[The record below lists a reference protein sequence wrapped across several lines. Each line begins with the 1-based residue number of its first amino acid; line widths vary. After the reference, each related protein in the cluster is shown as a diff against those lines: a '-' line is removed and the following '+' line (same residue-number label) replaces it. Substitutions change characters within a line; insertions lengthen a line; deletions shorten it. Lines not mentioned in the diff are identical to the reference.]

1 MDRWIGKVAIVTGAS
16 VGIGAA
22 ITIDLLNAGVIVVGL
37 ARRVELI
44 AELRNKVPES
54 LAGALHAIKCDL
66 TIESDILAAF
76 EYTERVLGGADI
88 LINNAAILNT
98 PGNLVDANNTAIMR
112 QILDTN
118 VLGLALCTREAF
130 QSMKLRGVDGH
141 VVMLSSV
148 CGRLVP
154 CLPGAGSL
162 NMYVASKYA
171 LTAMAEQIRQEFYDL
186 KTRIKI
192 SVSDSNSNNG

>member
-1 MDRWIGKVAIVTGAS
+1 M
-16 VGIGAA
+16 
-22 ITIDLLNAGVIVVGL
+22 
-37 ARRVELI
+37 ELI
-44 AELRNKVPES
+44 AELRNKVPAS

-66 TIESDILAAF
+66 TVESDILAAF
-76 EYTERVLGGADI
+76 EYTERELGGADI

-118 VLGLALCTREAF
+118 LLGLALCTREAF
-130 QSMKLRGVDGH
+130 QSMKRRGVDGD

-154 CLPGAGSL
+154 CLPGAGYL

-171 LTAMAEQIRQEFYDL
+171 LTAMAEQIRQEFYNL

-192 SVSDSNSNNG
+192 SVRDSNSNNG